1 MLGDLDISRLLGA
14 PLPEASI
21 DVSAKSTPAD
31 SYPRGP
37 VSVTILGSL
46 QT

>member
-1 MLGDLDISRLLGA
+1 MLGDLDISRLLRS

-21 DVSAKSTPAD
+21 NVVEKSTPPD

-37 VSVTILGSL
+37 VSVTVLGSL

>member
-1 MLGDLDISRLLGA
+1 MLGDLDISRLLGT

-21 DVSAKSTPAD
+21 NALEKSTPPD

-37 VSVTILGSL
+37 VSVTVLGSL